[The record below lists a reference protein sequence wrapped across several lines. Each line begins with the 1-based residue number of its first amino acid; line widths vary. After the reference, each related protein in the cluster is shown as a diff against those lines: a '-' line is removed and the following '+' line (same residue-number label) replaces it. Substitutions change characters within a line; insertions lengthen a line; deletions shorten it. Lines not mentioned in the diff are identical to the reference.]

1 MKAHGKE
8 SNLTLMQEK
17 AIAAL
22 LISPTITAA
31 AERCGVSGRT
41 LRTWLKRPYFAA
53 AYEDARA
60 RVVPA
65 ALNHLQVALGDA
77 LTALARDTR
86 SEVFAER
93 QAASALILE
102 AALKGIE
109 LGDVL
114 ARLRVIEAE
123 RDKNAQGNHDPAAAR

>member
-22 LISPTITAA
+22 LSSPTITAA
-31 AERCGVSGRT
+31 AGRCGVSERT
-41 LRTWLKRPYFAA
+41 LRTWLKRPDFAA
-53 AYEDARA
+53 AYEDARS

-65 ALNHLQVALGDA
+65 ALNHLQIALGDA
-77 LTALARDTR
+77 LTSLANDTK
-86 SEVFAER
+86 STVFAER
-93 QAASALILE
+93 QAASATILD

-109 LGDVL
+109 LGNIL
-114 ARLRVIEAE
+114 PRLRVLEAQSH
-123 RDKNAQGNHDPAAAR
+123 AQGNGPPPTAT